1 MDSHLCSITSL
12 TSTRRGDRARL
23 ALVARR
29 EGSMHEVA
37 AKARDADSPD
47 VVVLA
52 ADVSNPEDF
61 ARHSSRPRLNIWANV
76 SQN

>member
-1 MDSHLCSITSL
+1 
-12 TSTRRGDRARL
+12 
-23 ALVARR
+23 
-29 EGSMHEVA
+29 MHEVA